1 MLFKV
6 QRSRSTMESTSLLII
21 ALLAII
27 ITVLIHRRNYSAVI
41 KQLRGPPVDSW
52 LLGHDYAVNY
62 QDQVGD
68 LQFAWFREY
77 GTAFRGAAPY
87 GQSVLVLGDPK
98 GLQHVLHGSG
108 YRYPKALDSDY
119 NTAMLFGRGI
129 VTVAG
134 SIHQRHRKVMNPAF
148 SAAQLRTFLSLF
160 QRSAKK
166 FSGKLIDI
174 VEGGQSSI
182 NMAPWLGKLTLDI
195 IGESAFGYQYGALD
209 NEDDKLAKTLNNL
222 FCDSELFPSRAAIL
236 LSALPRVLPKPLLQ
250 VLNLIPSR
258 RRKHFSSFNVAAQNV
273 GRELL
278 QEKVNENDFDSSTGK
293 DVLSILA
300 RANSQEEEKKRL
312 SDDEVLAQI
321 ATLTLAG
328 HETTASTLTWCLF
341 ELCNHPEQQDR
352 IRAEIAKVRSRYATK
367 GELTSTDYDG
377 MPFMNAVIKE
387 TLRFHP
393 IVPALVRVAACDDV
407 IPLTDPI
414 ITSTGVKLT
423 EIPVEKGQ
431 LVKIEIGYYNRNPTV
446 WGSDADVWNPD
457 RFLGE
462 LDKQT
467 PVGVFANL
475 LTFSAGVRSC
485 IGWRFAVM
493 ELQVILFEL
502 LETFK
507 FTFSK
512 AGIDIKRQPAGIM
525 IPMVRDEMSKGSQ
538 MPLRL
543 VPSPVE

>member
-1 MLFKV
+1 
-6 QRSRSTMESTSLLII
+6 MEHTSLLIV
-21 ALLAII
+21 ALLAIT
-27 ITVLIHRRNYSAVI
+27 ITVLIARRRHSVI

-52 LLGHDYAVNY
+52 LLGHDYALNH

-108 YRYPKALDSDY
+108 YRYTKPLDSDY
-119 NTAMLFGRGI
+119 NTSMLFGRGLA
-129 VTVAG
+129 TVAG
-134 SIHQRHRKVMNPAF
+134 STHQRHRKVMNPAF

-166 FSGKLIDI
+166 FSGKLIDV
-174 VEGGQSSI
+174 VEEGQSSI
-182 NMAPWLGKLTLDI
+182 NIAPWLGKLTLDI

-209 NEDDKLAKTLNNL
+209 DENNKLANILNNL
-222 FCDSELFPSRAAIL
+222 FYNSELFLSRAEIL
-236 LSALPRVLPKPLLQ
+236 FSALPRVLPKPLLK
-250 VLNLIPSR
+250 VMDLIPSR
-258 RRKHFSSFNVAAQNV
+258 RRKHFSSFNVAAKKV
-273 GRELL
+273 GQKLL
-278 QEKVNENDFDSSTGK
+278 KENIEGNDLDSSTGK

-300 RANSQEEEKKRL
+300 RANSQEEENKRL

-328 HETTASTLTWCLF
+328 HETTASTLTWSLF

-352 IRAEIAKVRSRYATK
+352 IRTEIAEVRSRYATK
-367 GELTSTDYDG
+367 GELTSADYDS

-393 IVPALVRVAACDDV
+393 IVPALLRVAACDDV
-407 IPLTDPI
+407 IPLTEPI
-414 ITSTGVKLT
+414 VTSTGTKLT

-431 LVKIEIGYYNRNPTV
+431 LVGIAIGYYNRNPTV

-467 PVGVFANL
+467 PVGVFSNL

-502 LETFK
+502 LESFK
-507 FTFSK
+507 FTFYK
-512 AGIDIKRQPAGIM
+512 AGVDIKRQHAGLM
-525 IPMVRDEMSKGSQ
+525 IPMVRDEMSKGPQ
-538 MPLRL
+538 MPLHL
-543 VPSPVE
+543 IPSPIQ